1 MQKAGFLVFI
11 IIFGLSFNV
20 YATDDV
26 QARQLARKIFEGSAS
41 SYNKESLTKVYVSGG
56 YSEEEA
62 SSYAI
67 KVMTL
72 IKSDEFIKKIENT
85 YIKHFTLIELEQ
97 ISTMLEHPAFNKF
110 IRLRPLIQQEMA
122 AAIND
127 VAVNSKKQLTKIR
140 N

>member
-1 MQKAGFLVFI
+1 
-11 IIFGLSFNV
+11 
-20 YATDDV
+20 
-26 QARQLARKIFEGSAS
+26 
-41 SYNKESLTKVYVSGG
+41 
-56 YSEEEA
+56 
-62 SSYAI
+62 
-67 KVMTL
+67 MTL

-127 VAVNSKKQLTKIR
+127 VAVNSKKTANK